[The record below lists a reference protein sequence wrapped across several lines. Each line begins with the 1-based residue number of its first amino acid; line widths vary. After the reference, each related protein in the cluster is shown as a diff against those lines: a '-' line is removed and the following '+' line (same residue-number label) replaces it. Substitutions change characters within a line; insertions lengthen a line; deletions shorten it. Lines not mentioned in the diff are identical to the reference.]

1 MLGLVKGAKTYDSN
15 LGYKL
20 STYLGRCIL
29 NEIKLYYR
37 KNNKYYNEISMAE
50 EDLPFIRTNSVE
62 EEIINQEDLILLKKA
77 LDELKP
83 FNRDLLGY
91 YFGLEGY
98 EKLTQMELSKKYNIS
113 QAQISRL
120 IKKTLKLI
128 KEKFYSCI

>member
-1 MLGLVKGAKTYDSN
+1 MLGLVKGAKTYDPK

-29 NEIKLYYR
+29 NEIKIYYR
-37 KNNKYYNEISMAE
+37 KNNKYYNEIPVTE

-62 EEIINQEDLILLKKA
+62 EQIIKEEDLSLLKEA
-77 LDELKP
+77 LDKLEP

-98 EKLTQMELSKKYNIS
+98 EKITQTKLAKKYNLS
-113 QAQISRL
+113 QAQISR
-120 IKKTLKLI
+120 IINKTLKYI
-128 KEKFYSCI
+128 RENFYS